1 LRSKKIFVELSI
13 VSSILLLGTILFRL
27 TDFDLSIQRIFFR
40 EDSGWF
46 LKDYLLFKLLY
57 KYGTIPALVV
67 SFYSLFKLIFIKR
80 NKMTSSRRNILIFIL
95 LTMLVGPGL
104 IVNAIFKQHW
114 GRPRP
119 REIIEFGGKSTYAPV
134 WVKVPGGRGNSFPSG
149 HASMGFYFFIFFFIL
164 RRKNNYKAFIAL
176 IGAIIFGLTIGL
188 SRIAQGGHFASDIFW
203 AAGFLYLTC
212 FSIYYSLK
220 LDISPKQIT

>member
-1 LRSKKIFVELSI
+1 MRGRKIFVELSI
-13 VSSILLLGTILFRL
+13 VSSILLIGTILFRL
-27 TDFDLSIQRIFFR
+27 TDLDLSIQRIFFH
-40 EDSGWF
+40 ESNGWF

-67 SFYSLFKLIFIKR
+67 SFYSLLRLVFVKK
-80 NKMTSSRRNILIFIL
+80 NKMTSYHRKIHIFIL

-104 IVNAIFKQHW
+104 IVNFTFKQHW

-119 REIIEFGGKSTYAPV
+119 RQVIEFGGKSAFSPV
-134 WVKVPGGRGNSFPSG
+134 WIKVPKGRGNSFPSG
-149 HASMGFYFFIFFFIL
+149 HASMGFYFFIIFFIL
-164 RRKNNYKAFIAL
+164 RRKNSYKAVFAL

-188 SRIAQGGHFASDIFW
+188 GRIAQGGHFASDILW

-212 FSIYYSLK
+212 FTIYYSLK